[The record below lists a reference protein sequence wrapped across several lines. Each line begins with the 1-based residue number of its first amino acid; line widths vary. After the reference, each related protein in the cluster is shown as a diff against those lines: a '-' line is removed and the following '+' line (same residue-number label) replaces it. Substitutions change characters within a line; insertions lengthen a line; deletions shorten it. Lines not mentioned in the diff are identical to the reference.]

1 MTDINKILEIFPN
14 NIKPSKGKVLIAE
27 PFMGDYYFKRSVI
40 LLAEH
45 NEEGSF
51 GMVFNKP
58 LQIKINDLITDFPKF
73 DADLFLGGPVKTDS
87 LFYIHKFQDVADCI
101 KINNDLYWGGDIDN
115 IKDLIANNKLN
126 KDNIRFFI
134 GYSGWIPKQL
144 DSELRMHSW
153 VVTRSKTDILLKESP
168 DLIWKKIVQGLGE
181 DYAHWINFP
190 VNPDWN

>member
-1 MTDINKILEIFPN
+1 MTDINKILELKPS

-45 NEEGSF
+45 NDEGSF

-58 LQIKINDLITDFPKF
+58 LHVKLNNLITDFPKF

-87 LFYIHKFQDVADCI
+87 LFYIHKIPDVADS
-101 KINNDLYWGGDIDN
+101 ININDNLYWGGDLDN
-115 IKDLIANNKLN
+115 IKELIANNKFN
-126 KDNIRFFI
+126 KENIRFFI
-134 GYSGWIPKQL
+134 GYSGWSPKQL
-144 DSELRMHSW
+144 DSELKEQSW
-153 VVTRSKTDILLKESP
+153 IVTRNKTDILLKESP
-168 DLIWKKIVQGLGE
+168 DDIWKRMVEGLGK

-190 VNPDWN
+190 VNPVWN